1 MDRQIVAAAL
11 LRRLAE
17 GGIHLNEPYA
27 AADWLAPLLCT
38 SARDQGALRARIEA
52 EIPAP
57 YVDVS
62 QPETARPIKTLARA
76 EDAARTV
83 GRSWLVWVAIAS
95 GITILLASLFA
106 PTITPQDPGGKDP
119 IVPLPTTLPTT
130 WLGVMPL
137 LLAILV
143 GVIMAAVIARS
154 RYRERVRTAVAGP
167 NEGQSFLGGGL
178 PWFNEGSLRT
188 SLRSLRRHLTPH
200 GRFLNLPMTI
210 RKTVRQAGVP
220 VIVRGGR
227 PKLPEHVVLAELN
240 HAEDQLRVPVEA
252 LLRCLSEG
260 GVHSDAYAFFGRPH
274 VVHSWTSGEMES
286 LQRVALRN
294 HGARLLVISDG
305 RPFYD
310 RLADAALKS
319 SALDDFAEHVLLVP
333 DLIMPPSLAI
343 QALQRAGWFVAEFR
357 SEGVQRIA
365 EWLLSPREYEATTD
379 DTAADD
385 ERSSPRFDLEPA
397 IADGRRVPSP
407 QGVAA
412 LLDQLRDWLGE
423 RAFALLAIL
432 AVQPRISPAA
442 TDDIAGQLTMLGVS
456 MPSEASLARLT
467 NLPWM
472 RRGELPNWLRTA
484 LVERIPEELREKA
497 RAAWL
502 LHLVGETAPRRY
514 STASVTETISRDDL
528 NQLRDAALERIAP
541 GDRSDPLI
549 RGMIGESPGAH
560 GSTRLVKE
568 LDWRTAGA
576 ALLSAAS
583 AAFVTYFVTTHAGQL
598 AGLVMQA
605 ANFIAPFSGDVVN
618 IALVSLALL
627 MIAPRQPIVNVG
639 LAALAGLVAG
649 LVLVASFAAAPDVAI
664 RHLCL
669 AESLLALLAYRWFTA
684 DPPSPL
690 VVRAVFSPAHP
701 WANAAVVV
709 VLIGYAASPNLH
721 LLLGD
726 SSVVMWMVHEAAM
739 LSLGAFMAAALGF
752 RMTGQGAASK
762 PAIVR
767 AAYLYLVGQALAGLV
782 FFIVFDAVSRPLFDI
797 GWSNHAEVVWIFDA
811 SARLVGGITA
821 ALLAFEQPRWP
832 AKSTSLS
839 AWSLLLR
846 IPLPS
851 TFIFVYGI
859 VFTVALPVDSAF
871 STRIA
876 ESAGNLGIPGTLF
889 RPVAAYGPWLP
900 ISLIGIRLVLSWV
913 ERIPVAD
920 RLPLAAL
927 ISLVTAVIASQFIAQ
942 AIPEDQTV
950 ITLFNQACWLASWL
964 LLWPTIRFVGSG
976 HVMSPRDG
984 LWWRCLLLLACAVSV
999 GRLGALHQLALP
1011 VSAWIAMRYG
1021 GRAIPAMSLALVPL
1035 MLCIA
1040 IDLSIVAVS
1049 PGLGWGLAALLAAM
1063 FATDDRLRA
1072 AVFAQDRVTGP
1083 QTVILCLFMIELDVG
1098 ISSFRINA
1106 DLYPLALTLLAFI
1119 GLSRAPMHRL
1129 ILTLAV
1135 VEVAGALLAWGSNAV
1150 YMPVFRFLLGYPG
1163 LAGFVTVVLV
1173 LVGARLIRSTID
1185 AHLRVPQPT
1194 SVPPPPSAPSLTKG
1208 LSTFEF
1214 QSDPTEWS
1222 KLQARVQQID
1232 LPRPIQQLLR
1242 SFFEL
1247 RRQALW
1253 IVTGLIALDCLGVSI
1268 SLGGVLL
1275 DPFVRYQ
1282 LFLVGLGIGAAD
1294 RMVPHYHI
1302 GLLHRLAERNVL
1314 SRVPE
1319 RHRIAVAIGVVT
1331 FVLSAIPELEISIP
1345 PLNIRFA
1352 SLFSGSLANA
1362 LIVAS
1367 FYYVG
1372 RKLPGLIAARP
1383 LADVSGATVWDSA
1396 PVKAGIG
1403 VAILCIAG
1411 ALAVV
1416 VVTLALAFRE
1426 PTPDPAQ
1433 TPTPIPTV
1441 QPTVTGTPSPTPSL
1455 PVTSTQTPVPA
1466 PTAQPTVTETSSPT
1480 PSSPVPTQ
1488 TPVQNETLRRT
1499 EPTRPLVRCE
1509 GSKDPNMALK
1519 SFYNPKTGTYDRTEL
1534 VPRSECPTASLK

>member
-52 EIPAP
+52 EIPALD
-57 YVDVS
+57 VDVS

-106 PTITPQDPGGKDP
+106 PTITPQDTGGKDP
-119 IVPLPTTLPTT
+119 TVQLPTTLPTT
-130 WLGVMPL
+130 WLGAMPL
-137 LLAILV
+137 LLAVLV

-167 NEGQSFLGGGL
+167 SAVQPFHGGGL

-200 GRFLNLPMTI
+200 GRFLNLPMSI

-333 DLIMPPSLAI
+333 ELIMPPSLAI
-343 QALQRAGWFVAEFR
+343 QALQRAGWFVVEFR

-365 EWLLSPREYEATTD
+365 EWLLSPRDYEATTD
-379 DTAADD
+379 DAAADD

-407 QGVAA
+407 QGAA
-412 LLDQLRDWLGE
+412 VLLDQLRDWLGE
-423 RAFALLAIL
+423 RAFALFAIL
-432 AVQPRISPAA
+432 AVQPRISPAT

-514 STASVTETISRDDL
+514 STASVTETISPDDL
-528 NQLRDAALERIAP
+528 NQLRDAAIERIAP

-560 GSTRLVKE
+560 GSTRLIKE

-583 AAFVTYFVTTHAGQL
+583 AAFATYFVTTHARQL

-618 IALVSLALL
+618 IALVSVALL
-627 MIAPRQPIVNVG
+627 MIAPRLPIVNVG

-649 LVLVASFAAAPDVAI
+649 LVLVASFAAEPEVAI

-669 AESLLALLAYRWFTA
+669 AESLIALLAYRWFTA

-690 VVRAVFSPAHP
+690 VVRAVFSRAHP

-709 VLIGYAASPNLH
+709 VLIGYAASPSLH

-767 AAYLYLVGQALAGLV
+767 AAYLYLVGQALAGVV
-782 FFIVFDAVSRPLFDI
+782 FFIVFDSESRPLFDI

-839 AWSLLLR
+839 VWSLLPR

-851 TFIFVYGI
+851 TFIFAYGI
-859 VFTVALPVDSAF
+859 VFTVALPVDSVF

-876 ESAGNLGIPGTLF
+876 ESAANLGIPGTLF

-913 ERIPVAD
+913 GRIPVAD
-920 RLPLAAL
+920 RLILAAL
-927 ISLVTAVIASQFIAQ
+927 TSLVTAVIASQFIAP
-942 AIPEDQTV
+942 AITEDQTV
-950 ITLFNQACWLASWL
+950 ISLFNQACWLASWL
-964 LLWPTIRFVGSG
+964 LLWPTIQFVGSG

-984 LWWRCLLLLACAVSV
+984 LWWRCLLLIPCTISV
-999 GRLGALHQLALP
+999 ARIGALHQLALP
-1011 VSAWIAMRYG
+1011 GSAWIAMRYG
-1021 GRAIPAMSLALVPL
+1021 GRAFPAMSLALVPL

-1063 FATDDRLRA
+1063 FATDAKLRA
-1072 AVFAQDRVTGP
+1072 SVLAQDRVTVP
-1083 QTVILCLFMIELDVG
+1083 QTVMLCLLMIELDVG
-1098 ISSFRINA
+1098 ISSFQINA

-1119 GLSRAPMHRL
+1119 GLSRAPLRRL
-1129 ILTLAV
+1129 IITLAV
-1135 VEVAGALLAWGSNAV
+1135 IEIAGAFFEWGSKGINL
-1150 YMPVFRFLLGYPG
+1150 PVFRFFLGYPG
-1163 LAGFVTVVLV
+1163 LAGFVTVVVV

-1185 AHLRVPQPT
+1185 HPLDSPVGTAWLDEPRWNQV
-1194 SVPPPPSAPSLTKG
+1194 SPS
-1208 LSTFEF
+1208 E
-1214 QSDPTEWS
+1214 
-1222 KLQARVQQID
+1222 LQARVVGID
-1232 LPRPIQQLLR
+1232 LPQPIKRLLL
-1242 SFFEL
+1242 SFLGL
-1247 RRQALW
+1247 RGQALW
-1253 IVTGLIALDCLGVSI
+1253 IVVGLIALDCVGVSI

-1282 LFLVGLGIGAAD
+1282 LFLVGLGIGVTD
-1294 RMVPHYHI
+1294 RVAPHHRI
-1302 GLLHRLAERNVL
+1302 ALLQWLAQWNVL

-1319 RHRIAVAIGVVT
+1319 PHRMAVAIGIVA
-1331 FVLSAIPELEISIP
+1331 FVLSAIPELEISIL
-1345 PLNIRFA
+1345 PLNVRFA
-1352 SLFSGSLANA
+1352 SFFQGSLANA
-1362 LIVAS
+1362 LIVGS

-1372 RKLPGLIAARP
+1372 RMLPGVIATRP
-1383 LADVSGATVWDSA
+1383 LADVSSVTVWDSA
-1396 PVKAGIG
+1396 PVKTGIG
-1403 VAILCIAG
+1403 AAVLCIAG
-1411 ALAVV
+1411 TIAAVV
-1416 VVTLALAFRE
+1416 FTLALAFRQPVIVKPPSSPQPAVTE
-1426 PTPDPAQ
+1426 APSPTPASPAQSIQTPVPPPLAQPEVRNTPTPDPS
-1433 TPTPIPTV
+1433 PPV
-1441 QPTVTGTPSPTPSL
+1441 QSARP
-1455 PVTSTQTPVPA
+1455 
-1466 PTAQPTVTETSSPT
+1466 
-1480 PSSPVPTQ
+1480 
-1488 TPVQNETLRRT
+1488 PVQNDTVLQT
-1499 EPTRPLVRCE
+1499 EPTRPAFRCQE
-1509 GSKDPNMALK
+1509 SKDPNMALK
-1519 SFYNPKTGTYDRTEL
+1519 SFYNPQTGTYDRTVQ
-1534 VPRSECPTASLK
+1534 VPRSECAGASLK